1 MEALIAGLVFVG
13 LFFAWVVL
21 PSILK
26 KRHRPKTAAV
36 FLERDGIIN
45 PTVYHPDFGHASAP
59 FSEAQFSLLP
69 GVAEAI
75 RDLGKGGY
83 KVIVVSNQSGI
94 ARGHLSTAAFEAI
107 RRRMNGQLVEEGAG
121 LDGDYY
127 CHHGPGARC
136 ACRKPKPGLLL
147 AAARECAVDLSES
160 WMVGDSVTDIQ
171 AGKNAGCRTV
181 MIGGRVDLAGAAEL
195 ILNGKSS

>member
-1 MEALIAGLVFVG
+1 MEAIIAGVVFVV
-13 LFFAWVVL
+13 LFFAWVIL

-26 KRHRPKTAAV
+26 KRHRGKTAAV
-36 FLERDGIIN
+36 FLEREGVIN
-45 PTVYHPDFGHASAP
+45 RTVYHPDYGHTSAP

-94 ARGHLSTAAFEAI
+94 SRGHLSSATFEAI
-107 RRRMNGQLVEEGAG
+107 RRRMNEQLVEEGAG
-121 LDGDYY
+121 LDGEYY
-127 CHHGPGARC
+127 CHHGPDARC
-136 ACRKPKPGLLL
+136 ACRKPKTGLLL
-147 AAARECAVDLSES
+147 QAARDCAVDLSES

-171 AGKNAGCRTV
+171 AGKDAGCQTV
-181 MIGGRVDLAGAAEL
+181 LVGGSVDLAGAAEL
-195 ILNGKSS
+195 ILNGKPS